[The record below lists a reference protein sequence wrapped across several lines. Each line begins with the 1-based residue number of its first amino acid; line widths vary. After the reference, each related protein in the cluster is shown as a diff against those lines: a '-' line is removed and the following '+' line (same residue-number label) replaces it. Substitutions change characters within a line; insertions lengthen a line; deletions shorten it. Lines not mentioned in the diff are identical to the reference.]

1 VRGQS
6 RDRIR
11 RIGIVMAYAAN
22 DPNGQTQVS
31 ALRDELQKL
40 GWIEGGNIQIDVRYA
55 KDNPTSVRDLAR
67 ELLAQRPDVMVS
79 NSNLVTSI
87 LQTSVGD
94 VPLVFISVS
103 DPVGSG
109 FIKELA
115 RPGGGVTGFANFQP
129 SMGSK
134 WLEKLR
140 EIAPQLDRVGLMYH
154 PEPPNIGYLKSA
166 QSVAPQLNV
175 KLVELSVHNS
185 AEIEG
190 AFSAFG
196 EQANSGLIVVPN
208 VVAFANSELI
218 VGLAERHH
226 LPAIYPFAFFA
237 REGGLISYGFDES
250 DQFRQGAVYID
261 KILKGAKPADLPVQ
275 YPTKFE
281 ITINLRTAKAL
292 DINVPTQLLQL
303 ADQVIE

>member
-1 VRGQS
+1 
-6 RDRIR
+6 
-11 RIGIVMAYAAN
+11 M
-22 DPNGQTQVS
+22 S
-31 ALRDELQKL
+31 ASQAHSLRLRFRVL
-40 GWIEGGNIQIDVRYA
+40 
-55 KDNPTSVRDLAR
+55 
-67 ELLAQRPDVMVS
+67 LLAQKPASTPV
-79 NSNLVTSI
+79 I
-87 LQTSVGD
+87 LGLETPVLELCPIGSK
-94 VPLVFISVS
+94 PLV
-103 DPVGSG
+103 
-109 FIKELA
+109 
-115 RPGGGVTGFANFQP
+115 
-129 SMGSK
+129 
-134 WLEKLR
+134 
-140 EIAPQLDRVGLMYH
+140 QLDRVGFMYH